1 MAVNKIG
8 EDTINAT
15 NSADIYDA
23 YFNGK
28 EYNGQKVTQAQA
40 TYAKKFLSDEQ
51 IEDIEYGIEGSYT
64 TGKNAI
70 NTEGTDSSEAGTAV
84 TAGAATAGSAVACGA
99 TIAAVCTSTTTNTAT
114 GQSTN
119 GFGSMLCGAMVLI
132 GAAVALALSF
142 KGTFDPNSSD
152 REARNGEAES
162 TNELIDANSQAMV
175 DTMDMMNEDA
185 ELYQEQNDILTV
197 GMNEKAAEGADLK
210 QQLADAEAAGDVNGA
225 KRIKEDMKNLDKE
238 DFEEDLEGIDE
249 TRGRLEEYSAANSE
263 ALGVSESG
271 RAVSDF
277 LKVGKVLSPIAMI
290 NGALL
295 TVATTLIGIA
305 TALGAIPKIAPFF
318 PDAPAAI
325 SSAVVWAA
333 AGLMMG
339 YAATNMF
346 SNASFEKECG
356 QNGDIMG
363 DKTSELENVVEQQNE
378 YIEVTTEGY
387 DESDEKADEDRAKG
401 QKKADDRAP
410 GGAKNLDKKGRAVK
424 DDEEEET
431 PQPTGSTA

>member
-1 MAVNKIG
+1 MAVNKVG
-8 EDTINAT
+8 DTVINAS
-15 NSADIYDA
+15 NAQQIYSD
-23 YFNGK
+23 YYNGK
-28 EYNGQKVTQAQA
+28 LELNQGQVAYT
-40 TYAKKFLSDEQ
+40 KKFLSDEQ
-51 IEDIEYGIEGSYT
+51 IEEIEYGTEGSYT

-142 KGTFDPNSSD
+142 KGTFDPNSAD

-162 TNELIDANSQAMV
+162 TNELIDAHNQAMV

-185 ELYQEQNDILTV
+185 ELYQEQNENMTI
-197 GMNEKAAEGADLK
+197 GMNDTAAQVADLQTQIADCQAMGDK
-210 QQLADAEAAGDVNGA
+210 VGVQQLQAQL
-225 KRIKEDMKNLDKE
+225 KNLQQNSDFSE
-238 DFEEDLEGIDE
+238 DEEALDE

-290 NGALL
+290 NGVLL

-356 QNGDIMG
+356 ENGNIMG
-363 DKTSELENVVEQQNE
+363 DKTSELENVVQQQNE

-387 DESDEKADEDRAKG
+387 DESDEGAEEDREKG
-401 QKKADDRAP
+401 QEAADKLAP
-410 GGAKNLDKKGRAVK
+410 GGSKNPNGTDKDK
-424 DDEEEET
+424 DEDDDKNGNS
-431 PQPTGSTA
+431 QPSVVM